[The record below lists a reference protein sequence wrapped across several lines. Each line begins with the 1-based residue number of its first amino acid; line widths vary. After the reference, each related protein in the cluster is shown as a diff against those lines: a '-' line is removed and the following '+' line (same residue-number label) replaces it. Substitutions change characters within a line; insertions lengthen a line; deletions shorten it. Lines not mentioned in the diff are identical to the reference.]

1 MSPINAGSFRTDG
14 LADFL
19 TTSEV
24 AEYLRIK
31 ERTVYE
37 LVRTRRIPCSRVTGR
52 LIFPKTMIDAW
63 VRLHVDYEGPA
74 VERAPAVIAGSHD
87 PLLEWAV
94 RESGSDLALM
104 SGGSSDGLQRL
115 ERRQALAA
123 GLHMLDPANGDYNR
137 SFISGAARWG
147 ELVLIHWA
155 WRDQGLVVAPNNPCG
170 IHAIADL
177 ARPGI
182 TVARRQ
188 EGAGSQILF
197 RHLLER
203 SGVPYQRL
211 SFYEPALRTETDLAA
226 VVLDG
231 KADCGLA
238 IASAARRFRLEF
250 VPLQRERFDLA
261 MSRRDYFEAP
271 LQRLLW
277 FTRSAEFAAYASGLG
292 GYDVSKTGEVIT

>member
-1 MSPINAGSFRTDG
+1 

-24 AEYLRIK
+24 AQYLRIK

-63 VRLHVDYEGPA
+63 VRLHIEYEGPA
-74 VERAPAVIAGSHD
+74 IAPAPPVVAGSHD

-104 SGGSSDGLQRL
+104 SAGSSDGLQRL
-115 ERRQALAA
+115 ERRQAVAA
-123 GLHMLDPANGDYNR
+123 GLHVLDAGNGDYNR

-147 ELVLIHWA
+147 DLVLIHWA
-155 WRDQGLVVAPNNPCG
+155 WREQGLVVAAKNPYG
-170 IHAIADL
+170 IRGVADL

-182 TVARRQ
+182 TIARRQ

-197 RHLLER
+197 RHLLEQA
-203 SGVPYQRL
+203 GVPYQRL

-261 MSRRDYFEAP
+261 MSRRDYFEP
-271 LQRLLW
+271 PMQRLLW
-277 FTRSAEFAAYASGLG
+277 FTRSAEFTAYAADLG
-292 GYDVSKTGEVIT
+292 GYDVSKTGEVVL

>member
-1 MSPINAGSFRTDG
+1 V
-14 LADFL
+14 ADFL

-63 VRLHVDYEGPA
+63 VRLHIDYEGPA
-74 VERAPAVIAGSHD
+74 VQPAPPVIAGSHD

-104 SGGSSDGLQRL
+104 CGGSSDGLQRL
-115 ERRQALAA
+115 ERRQAVAA
-123 GLHMLDPANGDYNR
+123 GLHVLDPTGGDYNR
-137 SFISGAARWG
+137 SFVSGAAQSG
-147 ELVLIHWA
+147 DLVLINWA
-155 WRDQGLVVAPNNPCG
+155 WREQGLVVAPKNPHRIRG
-170 IHAIADL
+170 ITDL

-182 TVARRQ
+182 VVARRQ

-197 RHLLER
+197 RHLLEQAD
-203 SGVPYQRL
+203 VNYQKL
-211 SFYEPALRTETDLAA
+211 SLLEPALRTETDVAA
-226 VVLDG
+226 AVLDG

-238 IASAARRFRLEF
+238 VASAVKRYRLGF

-261 MSRRDYFEAP
+261 MSRRDYFEPP
-271 LQRLLW
+271 LQHLLW
-277 FTRSAEFAAYASGLG
+277 FTRSAVFTAYASALG
-292 GYDVSKTGEVIT
+292 GYDVSRTGEVIQ